1 MMNNPYQQYKEQSLS
16 TLAPGELLVRLFD
29 ECIKQLRLSCIG
41 ISKKNYGMANDALN
55 KAQTI
60 LTTLNASL
68 DMRYPISKELREMY
82 IFFVKQISEANIKKN
97 ASLVEDILP
106 LIKDMRDSFEQAEKT
121 SRREQHLR
129 GRAI

>member
-1 MMNNPYQQYKEQSLS
+1 MISNPYQQYKEQSLA

-41 ISKKNYGMANDALN
+41 IDKKNYGMANDALN

-60 LTTLNASL
+60 LTTLATSL
-68 DMRYPISKELREMY
+68 DMRYPISQELRNFY
-82 IFFVKQISEANIKKN
+82 VFFVKQINEANIKKN
-97 ASLVEDILP
+97 ASLVEGILP
-106 LIKDMRDSFEQAEKT
+106 LVKDMRDSFEQAEKIN
-121 SRREQHLR
+121 RREQHLK

>member
-1 MMNNPYQQYKEQSLS
+1 MNNPYQQYKDQSLA

-41 ISKKNYGMANDALN
+41 IDKKNYGMANDTLN

-60 LTTLNASL
+60 LTTLATSL
-68 DMRYPISKELREMY
+68 DMRYPISKELRELYLLY
-82 IFFVKQISEANIKKN
+82 IRQVSEANIQKN
-97 ASLVEDILP
+97 AALVEEIIP
-106 LIKDMRDSFEQAEKT
+106 LVKDMRDSFEQADKIN
-121 SRREQHLR
+121 RREQHLK